1 MTLTNEQIA
10 HGIKLLDRLI
20 QSNNEVMKVLSTLDN
35 KQVERNIKDND
46 TYQYLLFHLKTL
58 VSNE

>member
-1 MTLTNEQIA
+1 MNLTNEQVS
-10 HGIKLLDRLI
+10 HCIKLLDRLI

-35 KQVERNIKDND
+35 KQVERNLKDND